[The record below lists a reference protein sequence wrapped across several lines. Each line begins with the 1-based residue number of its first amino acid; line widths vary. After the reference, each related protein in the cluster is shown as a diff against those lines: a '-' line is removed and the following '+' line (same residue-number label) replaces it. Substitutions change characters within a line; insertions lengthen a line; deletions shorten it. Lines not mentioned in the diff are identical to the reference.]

1 MALPRLLVAATVLL
15 AAAGVA
21 CGQAP
26 HGDSPAATPAATP
39 GGQPAQL
46 AVQVMAVYP
55 HDAGAFTQGLLLH
68 EGALYES
75 TGLYG
80 RSSLRRVALTTGE
93 VTQRVDLAPVIFG
106 EGLALAGGR
115 LFQITWRERLA
126 LVYDLAFQK
135 VGSFTYEGEGWGLCF
150 DGNQLI
156 MSDGS
161 ARLSMRDPLTFAVTN
176 HLDVHRAGHPAGR
189 LNELE
194 CVGDDVYANLWPTD
208 RIAVIDKHSGAV
220 RAEIDT
226 SDLLTAAER
235 KAIAPEA
242 VLNGIAYDEQTRT
255 FLITGKLWPKLFRV
269 RFVPRP

>member
-1 MALPRLLVAATVLL
+1 MALPRFLVAAAVLL

-21 CGQAP
+21 CGEAP
-26 HGDSPAATPAATP
+26 HGDGAAATPVTTP
-39 GGQPAQL
+39 AGQPAQL

-68 EGALYES
+68 DGALYES

-80 RSSLRRVALTTGE
+80 QSSLRRVALTTGE
-93 VTQRVDLAPVIFG
+93 VGQRVDLAPVLFG

-150 DGNQLI
+150 DGDRLI

-161 ARLSMRDPLTFAVTN
+161 ARLAMRDPLTFAVTS
-176 HLDVHRAGHPAGR
+176 HLDVQRAGRPAGR

-235 KAIAPEA
+235 QAIAHEA